1 MSWNVIYFLIA
12 LTLLIVSIWKLARY
26 QAFYLGLAGIT
37 FFIAVLTLY
46 FIPQVY
52 DFVIIKG
59 LPTFGRIL
67 HYIALPVLLVFS
79 MMKHFR

>member
-26 QAFYLGLAGIT
+26 QAFYLALAGIT
-37 FFIAVLTLY
+37 FFIVVMSLF
-46 FIPQVY
+46 FIKPVY
-52 DFVIIKG
+52 DFVIING

-67 HYIALPVLLVFS
+67 HYIAIPILLMLS
-79 MMKHFR
+79 MFKHFR